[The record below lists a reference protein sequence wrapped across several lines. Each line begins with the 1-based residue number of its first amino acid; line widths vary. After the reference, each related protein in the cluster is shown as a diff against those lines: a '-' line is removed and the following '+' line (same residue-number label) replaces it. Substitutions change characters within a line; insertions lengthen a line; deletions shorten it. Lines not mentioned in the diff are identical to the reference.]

1 VIAYELAGLLAGTA
15 CYAAG
20 ASLAL
25 YEVLAGR
32 PRPRLVQACLLIGA
46 VVIGVAIAIRWGRVG
61 HGPFLDLYEILLSNL
76 FSLGLLYGL
85 AHWRF
90 PGVRVGALPALGVI
104 AVLSTWAVG
113 VPREAGVLPATYENS
128 WLWIHVIAGKLFL
141 GACLVATSLAVVG
154 LLPGAWREPMLR
166 LHPGAADGFQ
176 GRVWRWL
183 AAAFLCHSLMLV
195 AGAVWAQDAWG
206 RYWNWDPL
214 ETWAFATWVA
224 MVAALHAR
232 IAFRIPE
239 SVGYGLVAGV
249 FVLAF
254 LTFFGVPYVST
265 AAHQGAL

>member
-1 VIAYELAGLLAGTA
+1 MIAYELTCFLAGTV

-20 ASLAL
+20 AGLAL
-25 YEVLAGR
+25 YEVLARR
-32 PRPRLVQACLLIGA
+32 PRPRLLQACLLTGA
-46 VVIGVAIAIRWGRVG
+46 FLIGVAIAIRWGRVG
-61 HGPFLDLYEILLSNL
+61 HGPFLDMYEILLSNL
-76 FSLGLLYGL
+76 FSLGFLYGL

-90 PGVRVGALPALGVI
+90 PGVRVGALPAMAVI

-128 WLWIHVIAGKLFL
+128 WLWIHVTAGKLFL

-154 LLPGAWREPMLR
+154 LLPSAWREPMLR
-166 LHPGAADGFQ
+166 DHPRTAKGFQ

-183 AAAFLCHSLMLV
+183 TVAFLCHSLMLV

-214 ETWAFATWVA
+214 ETWAFATWVV

-232 IAFRIPE
+232 IAFRMPE
-239 SVGYGLVAGV
+239 DVGYLMVAGV

-265 AAHQGAL
+265 APHQGAI